1 MTLRSHIEINIR
13 HRSSGL
19 ACVAR
24 AGRSASRAW
33 RGCCLRS
40 DRFGLAMLFLI
51 GSLQVASAQQPD
63 REGLAW
69 FETKIRPVLVEHCYG
84 CHSVEA
90 EKDGKLRGGLWLD
103 SRDASRSG
111 GESGPAVV
119 PGKPDDSL
127 LLSALRHDGF
137 EMPPK
142 GKLSDEIIADFVKW
156 IELGAPDPRD
166 SHPVRKGVAIDV
178 EAGRSFWSF
187 QPLQPVLPP
196 VDETGWSRTP
206 IDQFVIAAQKKVGSH
221 PNPSATARILVRRAW
236 FDLLGL
242 PPTAEELES
251 WVARLSGDANSDSAT
266 LSADNGIDAQA
277 WGELID
283 HLLASPHY
291 GHRWARHWM
300 DVARF
305 AESHGYEQDYDRPNA
320 YHYRDFLIRA
330 FNQDLPYN
338 DFVRWQLAGDEVAPQ
353 EPMAWMATG
362 FLGGGAFPTQ
372 LTETEFESARYD
384 ELDDMVATTGVA
396 FLGLSTGCARCHDH
410 KFSPIPSSDY
420 YRLAACFTTAIRTEK
435 ELDLD
440 PAGNAMRRQ
449 AYEDRSRELQEA
461 LQLHEREVLPGQFR
475 KWLAEYR
482 AGSLAAADWEVLQ
495 GQVTSTGGT
504 RYVAQQDGS
513 YLATGEAPLKEVIT
527 LRAPVERTGILAVR
541 LEALADESLP
551 GKGPGRANNG
561 NFALGDFRIAV
572 ASRPPTAA
580 GQPAQDGSVRDLKLT
595 AARATHQQ
603 NDSSLSVA
611 ASIDDDPISG
621 WAIDGKIGQ
630 DAAAIFFTEQPF
642 DVKAGEELVVTMAFE
657 HPNQKHVVGRFRLS
671 ITSRAGLEPAVGNSG
686 PDARVVEA
694 IERLSMQP
702 DAASADWPIGLA
714 WFKATTPEWQQ
725 LRQAL
730 ADHQQQGPP
739 LGLAKVLVT
748 SEGLPPLSHHADGR
762 GFPHFYPQTHFL
774 RRGDV
779 HQKGDVVTPGFLQV
793 LQRDGVDESHW
804 HVDPAGESSPSSF
817 RRASLANW
825 MTDVEHGAG
834 HLAARVIVNRLWQH
848 HFGIGI
854 VPTPND
860 FGGSGELP
868 SHPEL
873 LDWLAGDLIAGDW
886 RLKRMHKQIMTSS
899 VYMQSSEFDPVRSEL
914 DPDNRLLWRR
924 VPRRLEAEAIRDAML
939 AVSGQLDPTPY
950 GPGSLDANMRR
961 RSVYFFIKRSQ
972 LIPMMML
979 FDWPEHLVSIG
990 QRSST
995 TTAPQALHFINSPQA
1010 RSSAEAWAAK
1020 LRGLAPG
1027 DAIRRAYAEA
1037 FGRPVDEAELR
1048 SAQEFLEQ
1056 QTQAHREVSG
1066 DQAAE
1071 LALADL
1077 CQMLLS
1083 MNEFIYVD

>member
-1 MTLRSHIEINIR
+1 MTSRSRIEMNIL
-13 HRSSGL
+13 S
-19 ACVAR
+19 
-24 AGRSASRAW
+24 RSARNGGNSPVGRAAPQASGG
-33 RGCCLRS
+33 RRCRIRIGM
-40 DRFGLAMLFLI
+40 AMLFLI
-51 GSLQVASAQQPD
+51 GSSQVASAQSPD
-63 REGLAW
+63 REGLDW

-90 EKDGKLRGGLWLD
+90 EQAGKLRGELWLD

-119 PGKPDDSL
+119 PGKPDESL

-142 GKLSDEIIADFVKW
+142 GKLSDEIIADFAKW

-166 SHPVRKGVAIDV
+166 SQAARKGLTIDV

-187 QPLQPVLPP
+187 RPLQQVLPP

-206 IDQFVIAAQKKVGSH
+206 IDQFVIAAQKKAGSH
-221 PNPSATARILVRRAW
+221 PNPSATARLLVRRAW

-242 PPTAEELES
+242 PPTPEELES
-251 WVARLSGDANSDSAT
+251 WVVRLAGNENSDAAT
-266 LSADNGIDAQA
+266 LSAGNGIDAQA

-320 YHYRDFLIRA
+320 YHYRDFLIQA

-338 DFVRWQLAGDEVAPQ
+338 DFVRWQLAGDELAPQ
-353 EPMAWMATG
+353 QPMAWMATG

-440 PAGNAMRRQ
+440 PTGNAMRRQ
-449 AYEDRSRELQEA
+449 AYEDRARELQDA
-461 LQLHEREVLPGQFR
+461 LQLHEREVLPVQFR

-495 GQVTSTGGT
+495 GEVTSTGGT
-504 RYVAQQDGS
+504 RYLPQQDGS
-513 YLATGEAPLKEVIT
+513 YLATGEAPPKEVIT
-527 LRAPVERTGILAVR
+527 LRARAERTGILAVR

-551 GKGPGRANNG
+551 GKGPGRADNG
-561 NFALGDFRIAV
+561 NFALGDFRVGV
-572 ASRPPTAA
+572 ASRPPAAA
-580 GQPAQDGSVRDLKLT
+580 GQSPQDGAVRELKLT

-611 ASIDDDPISG
+611 ASIDDDPVSG

-630 DAAAIFFTEQPF
+630 DAAAIFFAEQPF
-642 DVKAGEELVVTMAFE
+642 DLKAGEELVVTMAFE

-686 PDARVVEA
+686 PDARIVGA
-694 IERLSMQP
+694 IERLATQS

-714 WFKATTPEWQQ
+714 WFQATTPEWQQ

-730 ADHQQQGPP
+730 AEHQQQGPP

-779 HQKGDVVTPGFLQV
+779 HQKGDIAAPGFLQV
-793 LQRDGVDESHW
+793 LLRDGHDESHW
-804 HVDPAGESSPSSF
+804 QADPAGEDAPSSF
-817 RRASLANW
+817 RRASLAKW

-848 HFGIGI
+848 HFGSGI

-873 LDWLAGDLIAGDW
+873 LDWLAADLIAGDW

-1010 RSSAEAWAAK
+1010 RSSAEAWAGR

-1037 FGRPVDEAELR
+1037 FGRPVDEDELR
-1048 SAQEFLEQ
+1048 SAHEFFER

-1066 DQAAE
+1066 DQAAG
-1071 LALADL
+1071 LAMADL